1 MIGQL
6 PRSPNQGADANL
18 DTKRFNQ
25 STLRSEMDSTG
36 RGFAATLSRMQ
47 GALIGGGTQSDQKEG
62 ADGDLP
68 EQNKNPNEEINQR
81 VGMGLKN
88 LLKKGFWK
96 KKNSSQRTA
105 SSLDVTQQGV
115 KRQLS
120 MNINNNGMLKRS
132 PSMKG
137 KDSTILSIS
146 VCRLLYQ
153 DKIQELLQ
161 AAM

>member
-1 MIGQL
+1 MIGQV
-6 PRSPNQGADANL
+6 PRSPNQGADINL

-47 GALIGGGTQSDQKEG
+47 GALIGGTQSDQKER
-62 ADGDLP
+62 AQSDDQP

-96 KKNSSQRTA
+96 NKNSSQRTA
-105 SSLDVTQQGV
+105 SSVDVT
-115 KRQLS
+115 
-120 MNINNNGMLKRS
+120 
-132 PSMKG
+132 
-137 KDSTILSIS
+137 
-146 VCRLLYQ
+146 
-153 DKIQELLQ
+153 
-161 AAM
+161 